1 MTDIPLPPGAPS
13 AGRAHEADHAP
24 STALAVRALLT
35 ADATVLVRSRQVLLL
50 NLVVPIAIL
59 FLTNRGRLS
68 TDAGFLI
75 GMALTYGL
83 LSSGIIAYPTT
94 LSRDREAGVFQRL
107 RVTPAPT
114 WAIMGSRLAVQFAAD
129 LVMGVVVLIVGSI
142 QHQTVF
148 SAGEYALILAIA
160 LLGAAVFLA
169 IGQALVALVRSAG
182 VVNAVAR
189 VLYIVLFLT
198 GILGAT
204 GLLGDDFRNIAAWTP
219 VGALMDL
226 FGAVGNLAVWSAQNT
241 WQAVALVGYAAIFA
255 GIGIRWFRWEPA

>member
-1 MTDIPLPPGAPS
+1 MTEIPLQPGAAD
-13 AGRAHEADHAP
+13 AGRAPEAARAP
-24 STALAVRALLT
+24 STPLAVRALLT
-35 ADATVLVRSRQVLLL
+35 ADATVLLRSRQVLLL
-50 NLVVPIAIL
+50 NLIVPLAIL
-59 FLTNRGRLS
+59 FITNRGRFS
-68 TDAGFLI
+68 TDAAFLI

-129 LVMGVVVLIVGSI
+129 LVMGVIVLIVGSI
-142 QHQTVF
+142 QHQVVF
-148 SAGEYALILAIA
+148 SAAEYLLILGIS

-169 IGQALVALVRSAG
+169 IGQALVALLRSAG

-189 VLYIVLFLT
+189 VLYIVLFLV

-204 GLLGDDFRNIAAWTP
+204 GILGDDVKEIAAWTP
-219 VGALMDL
+219 VGALMAL
-226 FGAVGNLAVWSAQNT
+226 FGSMSDLASWTAQNT
-241 WQAVALVGYAAIFA
+241 WQTVALFGYAAVFA
-255 GIGIRWFRWEPA
+255 GIGIRWFRWEAA